1 MAIRG
6 GAPRSS
12 RVTAGPKRQRLDAVA
27 ALRVDR
33 RYSLFMSSA
42 VTSSSEDREMQ
53 AVIVRRPGGPEE
65 LALGRVPAPV
75 LDPGCLEI
83 DVHATA
89 LNRADLLQRRGAY
102 PPPPGASEI
111 LGLECAGVVR
121 AVNGDV
127 GEWRP
132 GDRAMALLAG
142 GGYAERVVVPH
153 THALPIPEGMSFH
166 QAAAVPEAF
175 LTASE
180 ALFSCGDLNTG
191 EWVLVHAAAG
201 GVGSA
206 AVQLAR
212 LIGANVIACAGTAQ
226 KLAYLE
232 QLGASVVVNHR
243 EADFEAAVNRATD
256 GRGVDV
262 VLDFVGGPYAERHQR
277 CLAEAGRWVVL
288 GLLGGSEAKLDLA
301 RVLRRRWRILGLV
314 MRTRSNA
321 DKAAIV
327 QRFMLRFA
335 GQLGSGGLAPQ
346 IDRVFS
352 LADAQA
358 AHERMERNE
367 NTGKIVLEVRP

>member
-1 MAIRG
+1 
-6 GAPRSS
+6 
-12 RVTAGPKRQRLDAVA
+12 
-27 ALRVDR
+27 
-33 RYSLFMSSA
+33 
-42 VTSSSEDREMQ
+42 MQ
-53 AVIVRRPGGPEE
+53 AVIVRQPGGPEQ
-65 LALGRVPAPV
+65 LALGRVAAPV
-75 LDPGCLEI
+75 LAPGCIEI

-127 GEWRP
+127 GAWRP

-153 THALPIPEGMSFH
+153 VHALPIPAGMTFR
-166 QAAAVPEAF
+166 QAAAIPEAF

-212 LIGANVIACAGTAQ
+212 LIGANVVACAGTAE
-226 KLAYLE
+226 KLGYLE
-232 QLGASVVVNHR
+232 RLGANVVVNYR
-243 EADFEAAVNRATD
+243 EADFEAAVAGATE

-288 GLLGGSEAKLDLA
+288 GMLGGSEAKLDLG
-301 RVLRRRWRILGLV
+301 RILRRRSRLAGLV
-314 MRTRSNA
+314 MRTRSSA

-327 QRFMLRFA
+327 QRFALRFG
-335 GQLGSGGLAPQ
+335 GQLGTDALAPQ
-346 IDRVFS
+346 IDSVFP
-352 LADAQA
+352 LADVRA

-367 NTGKIVLEVRP
+367 NIGKIVLEVPR